1 MILIISNVNQKYKYN
16 NIIRNILISYSNE
29 LDIMEFVSPLIAG

>member
-1 MILIISNVNQKYKYN
+1 MNQKYKYTLDN
-16 NIIRNILISYSNE
+16 NFIRNILISYSNE